1 MEFNEFDSS
10 SSKSRAKQAEFES
23 NGCKNLLEHIYLVI
37 KFSCLRLDSVKNQTK
52 SSQYE

>member
-23 NGCKNLLEHIYLVI
+23 NGCKNLLEHIYLA
-37 KFSCLRLDSVKNQTK
+37 CLRLDSVKNQTK